1 MKFNKWLVAGGV
13 ILAGAGLAPW
23 GVGYVTEQQWSRA
36 ALEVNAAQPFVHLET
51 QQYQRGVLASEA
63 DGTLTITD
71 PARGDSYR
79 IGFRVKVSH
88 GVTGSLMD
96 FRPDAGWQ
104 PEGANWFRGE
114 KPRLTLETRIWGSA
128 TLVLEAPAM
137 AIDNPAS
144 GESLRSSGGLASISV
159 GSLGEQAD
167 LMLVW
172 PALSLSGP
180 ELDFAVGD
188 VHLEQSLA
196 WLSGDIWTGTGTL
209 SVESLSVQSPGAEPV
224 VLNDLAMTCAS
235 EAKDQ
240 DRRLDSTL
248 ELDVASVSVGS
259 DAFGPQR
266 MAVSVDN
273 LDVASWNAFSSAM
286 TDLQAMTVKAGAGG
300 GASFEQQ
307 MAVMQRFN
315 ESIRDLAA
323 AGFSAGIRE
332 LSLETPEGPVQGSLD
347 ISHPEL
353 AGAEKD
359 AMLMVMQG
367 LTGELD
373 FSMPMALV
381 EDYAAVRMQVAPLI
395 KQGLLVQEGDRLVMD
410 GRMEDLVLD
419 INGLQIPLPPLL
431 RAQTAA
437 CAGSGSANFPLLLF
451 FSPAGLRPG

>member
-51 QQYQRGVLASEA
+51 RQYQRGVLASEA

-79 IGFRVKVSH
+79 VDFRVKVSH

-114 KPRLTLETRIWGSA
+114 KPRLTLETRVWGSA

-159 GSLGEQAD
+159 GSLGEKAD
-167 LMLVW
+167 LMMVW

-180 ELDFAVGD
+180 ELDLAVDD

-196 WLSGDIWTGTGTL
+196 WLNGDIWTGTGTL

-224 VLNDLAMTCAS
+224 VLNDLAMTSAS

-273 LDVASWNAFSSAM
+273 LDVAGWNAFSSAM
-286 TDLQAMTVKAGAGG
+286 TDLQAMTVKSGAGG
-300 GASFEQQ
+300 GARFEEQ

-373 FSMPMALV
+373 FSMPMALA

-431 RAQTAA
+431 
-437 CAGSGSANFPLLLF
+437 
-451 FSPAGLRPG
+451 